1 MANCTYNVPDL
12 NTSGD
17 VLYGPRICNQPF
29 IDWVWSTHGF
39 NGTYWQGGW
48 GFDDACNN
56 TKPLCRTFAAFWL
69 LNFSAQDFDNE
80 DWNGDILHWGRR
92 YVREQLNA
100 LNNLRA
106 QCGDGSA
113 IATTFSAG
121 CAHYRDTSHNAC
133 ENWDKDCCD
142 WWPCSWVC
150 KFFTWVCD
158 AWVWVTSGF
167 CDLFVTGRLELYL
180 GFFYSEDVVTR
191 AGTLVHESRHVGGK
205 PHDATFPRGSVFG
218 AGKSGADSSWDYQG
232 AWMYDA
238 LYLWWFHVD
247 GTRTTPALLASAKQR
262 GNVIIDNAFAT
273 HPGFNIP

>member
-1 MANCTYNVPDL
+1 MANCTYTVPDL

-17 VLYGPRICNQPF
+17 TLYGPRICNQPF

-56 TKPLCRTFAAFWL
+56 TKPLCRALVAFWL

-80 DWNGDILHWGRR
+80 DWNGDILHWGCR

-113 IATTFSAG
+113 IATTFNGG

-150 KFFTWVCD
+150 RFFTWVCD

-167 CDLFVTGRLELYL
+167 CDLFVPGRLELYL
-180 GFFYSEDVVTR
+180 GFFYNEDVVTR

-205 PHDATFPRGSVFG
+205 PHDANFPPRLRLRRRQVRCRLQLGLPGSMDVRRPLPLVVPR
-218 AGKSGADSSWDYQG
+218 SRNPN
-232 AWMYDA
+232 
-238 LYLWWFHVD
+238 HP
-247 GTRTTPALLASAKQR
+247 RP
-262 GNVIIDNAFAT
+262 
-273 HPGFNIP
+273 PGFRETARQRHHR